1 MIIATKALTKK
12 RIEHGLSCS
21 ELAKALSLSHSVIV
35 RAEQHK
41 GVSPKTAKSI
51 CDFFDTSFDEIFE
64 IKAGDTSASQNED
77 H

>member
-51 CDFFDTSFDEIFE
+51 
-64 IKAGDTSASQNED
+64 
-77 H
+77 